1 MDNASKALI
10 IAGAILIAVM
20 LVSLGVML
28 YNTAAGVA
36 EGTISSMESLGVDGY
51 NAQFSQSFGDRQS
64 ANVCKGLIDKVITN
78 NQAGEN
84 TIAIS
89 FKGQTYSI
97 DKGGATKKV
106 TLSGSK
112 LSTNKQLSDMRA
124 KISSRDTVYKIQ
136 VDTTQD
142 GGGYDSSGAIK
153 FIVIEGVSK

>member
-64 ANVCKGLIDKVITN
+64 ASVCQGLIDKVITN

-84 TIAIS
+84 TITIT
-89 FKGQTYSI
+89 FKGKTKAV
-97 DKGGATKKV
+97 DKGGAVKDV
-106 TLSGSK
+106 TLSGTCT
-112 LSTNKQLSDMRA
+112 TNKQLSDMRA

-136 VDTTQD
+136 VDTSKT

-153 FIVIEGVSK
+153 FIVIEGVEK